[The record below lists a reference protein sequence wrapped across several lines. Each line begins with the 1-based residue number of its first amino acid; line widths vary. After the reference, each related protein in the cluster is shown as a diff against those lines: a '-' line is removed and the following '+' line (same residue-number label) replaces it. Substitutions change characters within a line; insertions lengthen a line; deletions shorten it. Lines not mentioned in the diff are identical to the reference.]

1 MEIKNN
7 QNKDIKEQLLEQ
19 ITKNPADEK
28 NYEELSKI
36 YIAEQNYEEA
46 LGLYEALLNVNPLN
60 AQALINAGSLNFYFR
75 NIDKS
80 IDY

>member
-36 YIAEQNYEEA
+36 YIAESK
-46 LGLYEALLNVNPLN
+46 L
-60 AQALINAGSLNFYFR
+60 
-75 NIDKS
+75 
-80 IDY
+80 